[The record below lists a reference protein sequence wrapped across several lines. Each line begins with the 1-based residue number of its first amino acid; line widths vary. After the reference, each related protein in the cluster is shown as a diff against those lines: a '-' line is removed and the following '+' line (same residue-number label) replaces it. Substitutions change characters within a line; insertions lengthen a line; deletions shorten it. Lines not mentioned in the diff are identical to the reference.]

1 MRTIAAAVSYKFV
14 EDFLLKNDTIGW
26 ICVQQHEARN
36 QQQTC
41 SQLWLRDARIQT
53 SVVEDRTFLK
63 CHLGVPHYELNCE
76 SFHILTYALKM
87 ILLQDRPQALVD
99 TFQSFNVRL
108 VDGIIYKVLHYN
120 QELPSPKFKSVCFAE
135 RLIRLC
141 HLLFV
146 KI

>member
-1 MRTIAAAVSYKFV
+1 VRTIAAAVSYEFV

-63 CHLGVPHYELNCE
+63 CHLGVPHNELNCE
-76 SFHILTYALKM
+76 SFHVLTHTLKM

-108 VDGIIYKVLHYN
+108 VDGIVYKVLHYN
-120 QELPSPKFKSVCFAE
+120 QELPSPKFKSMCFAE
-135 RLIRLC
+135 RLIGLC
-141 HLLFV
+141 HLFLV

>member
-63 CHLGVPHYELNCE
+63 CHLGVPHNELNCE
-76 SFHILTYALKM
+76 SFHVLTYALKM

-99 TFQSFNVRL
+99 SFQSFNVRL
-108 VDGIIYKVLHYN
+108 VYGIVYKVLHYN
-120 QELPSPKFKSVCFAE
+120 QELPSPKLKSVCFAK